1 MVTRKGLGFQ
11 YRRFSGTSKRLFK
24 NRMSL
29 IGIFVLAAFIFA
41 ALAAPLLTPYSPG
54 VIVSGSY
61 AQPDW
66 VTNFP
71 DGYYLSKNI
80 VVVNDPLFN
89 SPSSVQ
95 AWTLTAPTSML
106 ANLQIS

>member
-1 MVTRKGLGFQ
+1 
-11 YRRFSGTSKRLFK
+11 
-24 NRMSL
+24 MSL
-29 IGIFVLAAFIFA
+29 IGIFVLAGFIFA

-80 VVVNDPLFN
+80 RVVNSRVHAFWRQPSQP
-89 SPSSVQ
+89 SPYPPVY
-95 AWTLTAPTSML
+95 
-106 ANLQIS
+106 